1 MYTLGL
7 VLLTAKPDSVPPV
20 LVMSVASKPTGTSE
34 KVNFSVA
41 LSPIFRLV
49 VLALIV
55 KLGALV
61 SVAVVLK
68 LRLGLA
74 LPPAWFPAASV

>member
-1 MYTLGL
+1 MAEWRLLLKTLFARRV
-7 VLLTAKPDSVPPV
+7 VLIS
-20 LVMSVASKPTGTSE
+20 
-34 KVNFSVA
+34 
-41 LSPIFRLV
+41 LV